1 MVAANNWAI
10 EKVVFGDGS
19 TGNCGRILRTC
30 TYYASSCAR
39 GGTEQYHE
47 IAISTLRLS
56 TRGRSNIRFGFKAI
70 SADAKKRPLPERGP
84 RVTITKRHNT
94 QVRRGV
100 KEFMEQNPGVEV
112 WVHGPGARSAN
123 RDLKTSLAS

>member
-1 MVAANNWAI
+1 MVAADIWAI
-10 EKVVFGDGS
+10 EKVIFGDGS
-19 TGNCGRILRTC
+19 SGKCGRILRNG

-56 TRGRSNIRFGFKAI
+56 TRGGSNIWFGFKAI
-70 SADAKKRPLPERGP
+70 SEDAKKRPLPERGP

-94 QVRRGV
+94 HNKRVAAVR
-100 KEFMEQNPGVEV
+100 
-112 WVHGPGARSAN
+112 
-123 RDLKTSLAS
+123 